1 MEELLIT
8 ENVIISD
15 LLLADPALLL
25 HLLVALGT
33 AGKVITHEEHLG
45 ELHCA
50 ELAPEAGLVVELA
63 QGKETIICQGLQTGG
78 TLLLKI
84 LKIVEGFSFNSHTQ
98 QNLVYCSRLF
108 TLRDLDFL

>member
-63 QGKETIICQGLQTGG
+63 QGKETIICQRFQT
-78 TLLLKI
+78 
-84 LKIVEGFSFNSHTQ
+84 SSA
-98 QNLVYCSRLF
+98 
-108 TLRDLDFL
+108 FLCRK